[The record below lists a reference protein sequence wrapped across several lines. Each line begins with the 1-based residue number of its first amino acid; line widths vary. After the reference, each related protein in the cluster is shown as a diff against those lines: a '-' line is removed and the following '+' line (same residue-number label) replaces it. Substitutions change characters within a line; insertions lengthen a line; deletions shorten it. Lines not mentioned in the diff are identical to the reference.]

1 MGLTARKVSTV
12 KLSAMNSTRIRM
24 SVTNL
29 NLSLC
34 LLSAGHSIMN
44 LSHVPVISHVV
55 NLHKNACAAVG
66 TISDG

>member
-1 MGLTARKVSTV
+1 
-12 KLSAMNSTRIRM
+12 M

-29 NLSLC
+29 NLALC